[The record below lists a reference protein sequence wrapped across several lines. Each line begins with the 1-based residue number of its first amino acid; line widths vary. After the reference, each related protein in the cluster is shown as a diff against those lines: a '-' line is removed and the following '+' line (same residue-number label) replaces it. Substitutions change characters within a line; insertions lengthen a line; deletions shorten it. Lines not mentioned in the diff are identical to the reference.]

1 MNRLLYLILFFIC
14 ITENISAIDF
24 VKVGSPDNKYFKPG
38 IGKVRYEYE
47 ISVYEITNA
56 EYCDFL
62 NNVASQ
68 GDPHGLFS
76 PIMSDPQIR
85 N

>member
-56 EYCDFL
+56 EYK
-62 NNVASQ
+62 
-68 GDPHGLFS
+68 
-76 PIMSDPQIR
+76 
-85 N
+85 